1 MLRFA
6 SIPSEILRTADSSD
20 RYRHRRGKEMQF
32 ISEQELATAEE
43 KYTKL
48 SADLL
53 DLETKLA
60 TARQRMQDLRE
71 GNAAARKNSRR
82 MAKSINMLTE
92 ALQEIDSFIFTVEYK
107 LRRGHEELAAL
118 AHMIDDWKKSL

>member
-1 MLRFA
+1 
-6 SIPSEILRTADSSD
+6 
-20 RYRHRRGKEMQF
+20 MQF

-43 KYTKL
+43 KYTRL
-48 SADLL
+48 AADLL

-60 TARQRMQDLRE
+60 TARQRLQDLRE
-71 GNAAARKNSRR
+71 GNAPARKNSRR

-107 LRRGHEELAAL
+107 LRRGREEL
-118 AHMIDDWKKSL
+118 